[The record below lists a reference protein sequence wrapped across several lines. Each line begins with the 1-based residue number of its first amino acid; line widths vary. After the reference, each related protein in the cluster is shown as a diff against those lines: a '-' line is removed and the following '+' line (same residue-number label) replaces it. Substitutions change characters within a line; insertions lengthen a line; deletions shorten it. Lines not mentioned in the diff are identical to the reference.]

1 MPELNKLTMA
11 GRKQTFS
18 AECGNKN
25 SEDPGQ
31 TGNQTWRGKDKR
43 KCGNIIIQTMVCDL
57 L

>member
-31 TGNQTWRGKDKR
+31 TGNQTWRGKDER